1 MQTKCNCKYK
11 FKFNFKYQIQIQ
23 IQIQKQIQIV
33 NPVCDFWIFQMSWG
47 RGTRPTAITTI
58 LANNNYNDTTLR
70 KSTQATKSVNKI
82 RRRKRKQI
90 IKFKENKNKK
100 NTKASICKNYKV
112 KRREAKYSN

>member
-1 MQTKCNCKYK
+1 MQL
-11 FKFNFKYQIQIQ
+11 QIQIQ
-23 IQIQKQIQIV
+23 IQLQIPNTNTNTKTNTKQIQIV
-33 NPVCDFWIFQMSWG
+33 NPVCDFWIFRMSWG

-90 IKFKENKNKK
+90 IKYKESKNKK